1 MNWLVEYY
9 MKENGD
15 VPVEDFLLSLPPK
28 LRAKS
33 YLEIELLKEYGIYLK
48 EPYVK
53 HIHGTIYKDLM
64 ELRIKIGSDASRI
77 FYFTYMS
84 NTFVLL
90 SGFIKKTEK
99 TPKLELEKA
108 LKYKLDYEMRCK
120 NE

>member
-1 MNWLVEYY
+1 
-9 MKENGD
+9 
-15 VPVEDFLLSLPPK
+15 
-28 LRAKS
+28 
-33 YLEIELLKEYGIYLK
+33 
-48 EPYVK
+48 
-53 HIHGTIYKDLM
+53 
-64 ELRIKIGSDASRI
+64 
-77 FYFTYMS
+77 MS